1 MAAKVV
7 MVAVPAVLGIASIR
21 VYTVNEAP
29 TDGVAIRERL
39 NIYTPLHSSKV
50 KFVAE
55 SPGVIERGLTTARET
70 VLPLVYAV
78 KGACVSVKRGSVNLY
93 HAGEDVYY
101 YLKDPPLG
109 FLPRLGTITMA
120 GLLGMFLA
128 RKGSRFKRL
137 AVPLGLMSAGASVCY
152 PAQAVAVLKV
162 TGRKVYAAGQWSSA
176 AVSSLLTSKE
186 PVAKE
191 IVASQPQSATVPN
204 SEAAAAP
211 EPSSPTATAAQ
222 SSTISE
228 TEVES
233 AESVPVSDE
242 PIVAVITDEKSS
254 VTLTDISPEQA
265 PTETSSDT
273 FANSVPVVTTAPSEE
288 LPAPVESD
296 DGKQA
301 GLSAEA
307 TASSETIEADPVES
321 VVPETAPVESVVP
334 ETAPVDSVTAETAPV
349 ESVIAETAP
358 VESVT
363 AETAPVESVTAET
376 APVESVVPET
386 APVES
391 VPVDA
396 AQVESVVPETA
407 PVVSVVPET
416 APVESV
422 VHETAPVE
430 SVTAETA
437 PVESVTAETA
447 PVESVTAETALV
459 ESAPVESVTAETA
472 QVESVTAE
480 TAPVESAPVE
490 SVTAETAQ
498 VESVTAAT
506 APLESVTAATAPVES
521 VTAETAPVE
530 SAPAETAPVESA
542 PADTA
547 PDDSVPAET
556 ATVDTAPV
564 ESVSAESMPVESDP
578 VKPDPVE
585 PAEEA
590 PVGESAELS
599 DLRKDLEETSLPT
612 TTTAPPLEHT
622 ATKEGSGFK
631 PDASLMDF
639 GQSNPEDEDLYST
652 RS

>member
-447 PVESVTAETALV
+447 PVESVTAETA
-459 ESAPVESVTAETA
+459 
-472 QVESVTAE
+472 
-480 TAPVESAPVE
+480 PVESAPVE